1 MNDTGSTRMQIMMM
15 LKTEGGLT
23 VSEIAERLGV
33 TEMAVRRHMNQLERD
48 QLIEPQLL
56 RKSMGRPSNQ
66 YFLTER
72 SEQYFPKMYA
82 SFTMEILKD
91 LEENYGTDMIKS
103 IFKNREKR
111 LLEEHFSAFQG
122 KSLDEKVRLLAELQD
137 EKGYMVKWE
146 KEDEGVFRFVECNC
160 PISQV
165 ASVYNQAC
173 QCEMDWFCKLLD
185 AEVEQIECKA
195 QGGQNCV
202 YFIRERAE

>member
-146 KEDEGVFRFVECNC
+146 KEDEGVYRFVECNC

-173 QCEMDWFCKLLD
+173 QCEMNWFCKLLD

-195 QGGQNCV
+195 QGGRNCV

>member
-1 MNDTGSTRMQIMMM
+1 MNETGSTRMQIMTM

-48 QLIEPQLL
+48 QLIVPQLL

-82 SFTMEILKD
+82 GFAMEILKD
-91 LEENYGTDMIKS
+91 LEENYGEEMIQS
-103 IFKNREKR
+103 VFKNREKR
-111 LLEEHFSAFQG
+111 LLKEHLSDFQG
-122 KSLDEKVRLLAELQD
+122 KSLDEKVRRLAELQD

-146 KEDEGVFRFVECNC
+146 KEGEGVYRFVECNC

-173 QCEMDWFCKLLD
+173 QCEMNWFCKLLD
-185 AEVEQIECKA
+185 AEVEQEECKA
-195 QGGQNCV
+195 MGGQNCV
-202 YFIRERAE
+202 YVIRERKE

>member
-146 KEDEGVFRFVECNC
+146 KEDEGVYRFVECNC